1 MVKRIISALLVVSL
15 TACST
20 VPQSVPSPNT
30 SAQGV
35 ADEQRGGA
43 SNVDKD
49 EKAGSDTET
58 ATRVLKW
65 VAVGLMVVL
74 FIALV
79 AWSTS
84 SRPINL
90 EGCCGR

>member
-1 MVKRIISALLVVSL
+1 MFKRIISALLVVVL

-20 VPQSVPSPNT
+20 VPQNVPSSNT
-30 SAQGV
+30 SAQAV
-35 ADEQRGGA
+35 ADEQRDGA
-43 SNVDKD
+43 SSVDKD
-49 EKAGSDTET
+49 GKVRSDTET

-65 VAVGLMVVL
+65 VFVGLMVVL
-74 FIALV
+74 VIALV